1 MRAAKRCCAALVHAL
16 SLGWS
21 VRVSEPS
28 TSLGRWAFSLSARK
42 CGWSLTEAIGG
53 AVIHVFNEN
62 FADVRVFLLRGSMP
76 IRLGTVGSFEKRSFQ
91 INPAVVGS
99 GGTVTLVVQPIG
111 YESLTLEP
119 VAFTAGEALELR
131 VGTNIVNTY
140 LTPRIRR

>member
-1 MRAAKRCCAALVHAL
+1 M
-16 SLGWS
+16 
-21 VRVSEPS
+21 
-28 TSLGRWAFSLSARK
+28 
-42 CGWSLTEAIGG
+42 TEAIGG